1 MHAHERIDPRRGPG
15 QCRARERDDGR
26 REIDAGIAEYEDDR
40 DAREASLYDSCDD
53 WSFAVVDDWGDD
65 EEWTDDE
72 MDYPEYYLMDDAH
85 EPDDDDVHVR
95 AKVQDGGIVIEIPV
109 PANMSALGRA
119 EYVEEITRRI
129 ASDFLRAGGGKVT
142 GRQTKAA
149 PTRPGWPAQTI

>member
-15 QCRARERDDGR
+15 RERDDGR

-40 DAREASLYDSCDD
+40 DAREASLYDS
-53 WSFAVVDDWGDD
+53 SDDWGFDDFDD
-65 EEWTDDE
+65 EWSHDEEDLMVDPRDDA
-72 MDYPEYYLMDDAH
+72 YDAH

-109 PANMSALGRA
+109 PANMSAQGRA

-129 ASDFLRAGGGKVT
+129 ARDFLRAGGGKGVEAT
-142 GRQTKAA
+142 
-149 PTRPGWPAQTI
+149 